1 MSLTNTKSMLVCGC
15 SFTAGTGLEFLKDD
29 PKLWINQ
36 LTNKLGYN
44 LTNISKIGRNND
56 WIFVETMLELSKHK
70 YDAVVVAWSTIPRIN
85 VNLGLELYSTISKLD
100 GVTTSD
106 INTNTITYTKK
117 WQKQVGDKLF
127 EAYSYHWDLLK
138 LVKYVNILDSMHK
151 NVYFVNTYGPWPN
164 NFFIKQAV
172 KKPSNLDQFTQ
183 DLLNVET
190 RDDIEI
196 FQLYNMIHKQYNDAG
211 GINSDLW
218 LNLYDSFEKNKLDI
232 ASKTDKHPGYLSND
246 CYTEILY
253 PILKEKLNQNENS
266 NTNNKR

>member
-1 MSLTNTKSMLVCGC
+1 MSLTNTKSMLTCGC

-36 LTNKLGYN
+36 LAFSLDYK
-44 LTNISKIGRNND
+44 LTNIAQPGTNND
-56 WIFVETMLELSKHK
+56 WIFVETMLELSKHQ
-70 YDAVVVAWSTIPRIN
+70 YDVVVVAWSVIPRIN
-85 VNLGLELYSTISKLD
+85 VNLGLELYSTSSKLKD
-100 GVTTSD
+100 EFT
-106 INTNTITYTKK
+106 INTNLKTFTKK
-117 WQKQVGDKLF
+117 WQKQVGDKFL

-164 NFFIKQAV
+164 NFFTKQEIKD
-172 KKPSNLDQFTQ
+172 PSNLDQFTQ

-211 GINSDLW
+211 TINSKLW
-218 LNLYDSFEKNKLDI
+218 LNLYDSFLENKLDN
-232 ASKTDKHPGYLSND
+232 ASSTDRHPGYLSND
-246 CYTEILY
+246 YYTKMLY
-253 PILKEKLNQNENS
+253 PILKEKLQ
-266 NTNNKR
+266 